1 MGAHL
6 LSWQCLSIVKVNS
19 FNYCWDIQRIIK
31 RFENEKKS
39 SPAELKVTLCT
50 QRERPLSM
58 FWGID
63 AISSD
68 FPTFA
73 DIKAASEVDFPVA
86 PDLFLI
92 GWDGLGRE
100 GYTKIQVGFMHG
112 SLLQT
117 LKPFQFDLQ
126 FNYLNGNIGHMQ
138 KAEKCFQW
146 SELSANVILLKT
158 VVRHEIW
165 QKNVLRRIFR
175 PKKLHS

>member
-1 MGAHL
+1 M
-6 LSWQCLSIVKVNS
+6 KN
-19 FNYCWDIQRIIK
+19 
-31 RFENEKKS
+31 KS

-92 GWDGLGRE
+92 AWDGLERE

-126 FNYLNGNIGHMQ
+126 FNYLNVNIGHMQ
-138 KAEKCFQW
+138 KAEKCFQ
-146 SELSANVILLKT
+146 
-158 VVRHEIW
+158 
-165 QKNVLRRIFR
+165 
-175 PKKLHS
+175 